1 MGIAA
6 RLPRPTN
13 AGVAL
18 AHDISDSPRDDLVAR
33 RAFVVALGFFAVVA
47 VLGSLLRWSMIRP
60 IPGFEYGHWLHAHSH
75 TAFLGFVFNA
85 FFAFALARFVP
96 VEERPA
102 YRKLF
107 VVLVVAVL
115 GMLVTFPIQGYG
127 PASIAFSTLHMVATG
142 VFAWR
147 LWRRNLAAP
156 GARCHL
162 RVALAC
168 LVLSGIGPLAL
179 GPLAALGLRDTPAYA
194 LCIYFYLHAQYNGWF
209 LFFLQALLLQPP
221 AGREAS
227 VRETRLARAACH
239 WLGAGVVLTL
249 AQSTLWLGPPAWV
262 NVVAGLGG
270 IAQLVGFG
278 MFLRALAARG
288 TEGAV
293 FSGLIPTTARWLW
306 RLALAAWGLKF
317 VLQAAAV
324 APGLDALVNHR
335 FIVIAFLHLVVLG
348 VVAPAILAFGFT
360 AGWLRETS
368 AVRFAVGVFF
378 VAAAV
383 SEVVLVALALGWES
397 PVSPLWLLFAP
408 TAFMAASAP
417 FFFVAGASFRASSH
431 PRFSP

>member
-6 RLPRPTN
+6 RLARFTN
-13 AGVAL
+13 AGMAP
-18 AHDISDSPRDDLVAR
+18 AHDISDSPRDDLFAR

-47 VLGSLLRWSMIRP
+47 VLGALLRWSMIRP
-60 IPGFEYGHWLHAHSH
+60 IPGFDYGHWLHAHSH

-96 VEERPA
+96 AEERPA
-102 YRKLF
+102 CRKLF

-115 GMLVTFPIQGYG
+115 GMLATFPIQGYG
-127 PASIAFSTLHMVATG
+127 PASIAFSTLHMVAAG

-156 GARCHL
+156 GARSHL

-209 LFFLQALLLQPP
+209 LFFLQALLLQP
-221 AGREAS
+221 AVGREAS
-227 VRETRLARAACH
+227 VRETRLARAACL

-270 IAQLVGFG
+270 VSQLVGFG
-278 MFLRALAARG
+278 IFLRVLAARR
-288 TEGAV
+288 TEGA
-293 FSGLIPTTARWLW
+293 GLTGAIPTTARWLL
-306 RLALAAWGLKF
+306 RLALAAWGLKL

-335 FIVIAFLHLVVLG
+335 FIVIAFLHLVFLG

-360 AGWLRETS
+360 TGWLRDTG
-368 AVRFAVGVFF
+368 AARFTVAVFF

-397 PVSPLWLLFAP
+397 PVSLPWLLFAP

-417 FFFVAGASFRASSH
+417 VLFLTTRRTA
-431 PRFSP
+431 